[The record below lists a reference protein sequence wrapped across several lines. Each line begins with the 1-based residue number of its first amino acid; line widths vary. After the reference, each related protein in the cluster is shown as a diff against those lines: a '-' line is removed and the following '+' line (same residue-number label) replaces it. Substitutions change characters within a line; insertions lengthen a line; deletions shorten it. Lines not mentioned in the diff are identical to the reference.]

1 MTRLDATISSGEG
14 LRRKHKFCLS
24 RLGPAICRLWKDQSS
39 SKQVE
44 DVDATKEKQE
54 AADNAAKEAGKEAAD
69 PVEPVMKT
77 EPVTSQDWVVQN
89 DNKPLWT
96 RSPKEVGE
104 ALALAVICVGSFLGR
119 ERTASLLEQ

>member
-1 MTRLDATISSGEG
+1 MRKRRL
-14 LRRKHKFCLS
+14 CLS
-24 RLGPAICRLWKDQSS
+24 RLGPAACRLWKDQSS

-104 ALALAVICVGSFLGR
+104 FSALLQLMCEGFFH
-119 ERTASLLEQ
+119 

>member
-1 MTRLDATISSGEG
+1 MALSAVMGA
-14 LRRKHKFCLS
+14 LRKHKFCLS

-39 SKQVE
+39 STQVE
-44 DVDATKEKQE
+44 DADATKEKQE

-77 EPVTSQDWVVQN
+77 EPVVSQDWVVQN

-96 RSPKEVGE
+96 RSPKEVG
-104 ALALAVICVGSFLGR
+104 AVVAVAVNLSG
-119 ERTASLLEQ
+119 LLPWK

>member
-1 MTRLDATISSGEG
+1 MPTCVWPLTAVMRAV
-14 LRRKHKFCLS
+14 RKHDFCLS
-24 RLGPAICRLWKDQSS
+24 RLGSANCRLWKDKSS

-77 EPVTSQDWVVQN
+77 EPVTSQEWVVQN

-96 RSPKEVGE
+96 RSPKEVG
-104 ALALAVICVGSFLGR
+104 AVLAFANDLCG
-119 ERTASLLEQ
+119 LLP